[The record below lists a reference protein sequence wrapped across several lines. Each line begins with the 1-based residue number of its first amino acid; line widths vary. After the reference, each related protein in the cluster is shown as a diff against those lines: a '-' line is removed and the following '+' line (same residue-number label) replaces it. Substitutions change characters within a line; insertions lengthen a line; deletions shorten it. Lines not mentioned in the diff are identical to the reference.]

1 MTARRIQRRP
11 GTRKAVVYAVLVHAA
26 LIALIVIG
34 FRWQSKPATPA
45 PVIQAQAVNDAE
57 MQKEVERRKREE
69 RERAAQEAKKKRD
82 AEALE
87 RKAADDKRRQEQAKL
102 AEQKRADEARRKA
115 AEAAEKKRQDAQRQA
130 EAEKKRKEEQ
140 RQAEARKKK
149 EAEERRQ
156 AAETGLKDQL
166 AREEKER
173 ADAKAKA
180 EQLARAQSE
189 LARFEGL
196 IRQKVERNWVR
207 PAGWTKGMECV
218 VRVRLIPTG
227 EVVQAIVARSSGNPA
242 FDRSVENAVYKASPL
257 PLPEDKA
264 LFEHFRELEL
274 RFRPEGQA

>member
-11 GTRKAVVYAVLVHAA
+11 GSRKAVVYAVLVHAA

-57 MQKEVERRKREE
+57 MQKEVERRQREE
-69 RERAAQEAKKKRD
+69 RERAAQAAKKKRD

-130 EAEKKRKEEQ
+130 EAEKKRKDEQ
-140 RQAEARKKK
+140 RQAEARRKK
-149 EAEERRQ
+149 ETEERRK

-173 ADAKAKA
+173 ADAQAKA

-227 EVVQAIVARSSGNPA
+227 EVVQATVARSSGNPA

-257 PLPEDKA
+257 PLPEDKG